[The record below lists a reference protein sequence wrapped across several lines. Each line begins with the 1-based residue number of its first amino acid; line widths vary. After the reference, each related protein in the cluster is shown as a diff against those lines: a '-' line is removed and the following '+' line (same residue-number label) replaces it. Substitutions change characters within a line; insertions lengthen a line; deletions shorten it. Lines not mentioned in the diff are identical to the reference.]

1 MTSISGT
8 SPALGPIPN
17 PDLSE
22 ERRLAQLKRIEELK
36 NQIGSIPRLTQRQH
50 GSPPHQGNSLSGTVF
65 PPSNYR
71 NPQSEASN
79 LANGAMGP
87 GPDRSSLHK
96 LSQGVKSDVPMIDC
110 TQDLDVEHGP
120 SPNQSNIKNITFR
133 YTPDHAE
140 VSDSASSTQ
149 RTGSTLS
156 KLSANSSNTSADILG
171 VKIKQEE
178 DGFVMPHH
186 HDNST
191 TLSSS
196 SSGLSPV
203 NPTTPTNSNE
213 SSRSPAKK
221 RKVAREQK
229 SLFSNLRPKTSIPS
243 KLPHE
248 ELARQSVEAALASR
262 LNPFVLHPEEYQI
275 LREHICHL
283 HVSAYLNIRNRILRL
298 WVRNPLVTVT
308 AEEAAGCAYSS
319 KWLNLAE
326 VAYEWLVRRGY
337 INFGSV
343 EVPDLSDLKVKKHRR
358 RSGRRTIVVVGAGM
372 AGLGCARQLE
382 GLFNHYKEA
391 WTIAG
396 EEPPQ
401 VIVLEGRPRIGGR
414 IYSHPL
420 QNQNSKGIPKHLRC
434 TAEMGAHI
442 ITGFNH
448 GNPLN
453 MIIRGQL
460 ALHYHPLKDN
470 SHLFDV
476 DGKIVDRDRD
486 QMVETLFND
495 ILDRSSLY
503 RHKIPT
509 PTTVEGNRDLIE
521 GARDPSGEVGK
532 PISVVEG
539 ENNTV
544 LNQPTSLNDRGLM
557 QVPAGL
563 DKLTGKA
570 HIVAGSREKLPSS
583 QAVQAM
589 GWQIVPEALQK
600 ELDLDTAANST
611 EYPTLGATMDSGVKQ
626 YQSLLGLSA
635 QDLRLLNWHFANLE
649 YANAANLSKLSLGG
663 WDQDVGNEFEGEHS
677 QVIGGYVQVP
687 RGILDYPFELDVRTR
702 MAVSQIEYDTNSS
715 SNETIKITCVSGE
728 TFEADHVVLT
738 MPLGVFKDQS
748 IRFEPQLPDWKLGSI
763 ARLGFGLLN
772 KVILVY
778 EKAFWDVEQ
787 DMIGLLRDSEQP
799 DSLDQQDYSANRGR
813 FYLFWNCMKTSGRPV
828 LISLMAGDAAFQA
841 EDLSDAQI
849 VSEVTQQLTN
859 MYRNKTV
866 PLPSEAI
873 VTRWGKDQFARGTYS
888 YVGPEASSE
897 DYDAMAKRIG
907 KLHFAGEAT
916 CGTHPATV
924 HGAYISGLRAAA
936 EIIDD
941 MLGPIAVPQPLV
953 SEVVK
958 PEPRQP
964 VSSSFTRTPQKAE
977 VKEVQPAVETPA
989 EKQSRLEAFEAE
1001 ILQAIFAKLG
1011 PRPDKP
1017 GKHGANPF
1025 LLYSKEKWS
1034 ECRSKC
1040 DDIRRAVTG
1049 NPLAKASRND
1059 IRAELGK
1066 MWREA
1071 PEDVKQPFI
1080 DRTVSNRAANHE
1092 NASTFQDKLNEWDSE
1107 AMSTRREFVN
1117 SHPGVLSR
1125 EEEKEMWQ
1133 ALGVYAGMDRK
1144 AKKMS
1149 GYADVSDDDMMV
1161 DQDNS

>member
-1 MTSISGT
+1 MTSISG
-8 SPALGPIPN
+8 SSPSINPALSS
-17 PDLSE
+17 DLSE

-36 NQIGSIPRLTQRQH
+36 NQLGSLPRSSKGQH
-50 GSPPHQGNSLSGTVF
+50 GTSSHQEIGLGGLGFQSLMSGTSQSRGSSIDGG
-65 PPSNYR
+65 PSTNSSKRSSSRPTSQDERSYVYIAKAAQDVYMETASDLNR
-71 NPQSEASN
+71 YTNSEVNGSTDNIEAS
-79 LANGAMGP
+79 
-87 GPDRSSLHK
+87 DS
-96 LSQGVKSDVPMIDC
+96 
-110 TQDLDVEHGP
+110 T
-120 SPNQSNIKNITFR
+120 SN
-133 YTPDHAE
+133 
-140 VSDSASSTQ
+140 SQ

-156 KLSANSSNTSADILG
+156 KRSANSSNTSAEISDI
-171 VKIKQEE
+171 KIKQED
-178 DGFVMPHH
+178 DGSTML
-186 HDNST
+186 DRQYNSA
-191 TLSSS
+191 TLNSE
-196 SSGLSPV
+196 SSGLSPIQS
-203 NPTTPTNSNE
+203 TTSATLAFTNE
-213 SSRSPAKK
+213 AGPSPAKK
-221 RKVAREQK
+221 RRISKEKK
-229 SLFSNLRPKTSIPS
+229 SLFSNLRPKTSIPT

-275 LREHICHL
+275 LRQHICHL

-308 AEEAAGCAYSS
+308 AEEAAGCAYTS

-337 INFGSV
+337 INFGCV
-343 EVPDLSDLKVKKHRR
+343 EVPNLSDLKARKYRR
-358 RSGRRTIVVVGAGM
+358 RSARRTIVIVGAGM

-382 GLFNHYKEA
+382 GLFNHYREA
-391 WTIAG
+391 WTVAG

-401 VIVLEGRPRIGGR
+401 VIVLEGRSRVGGR

-420 QNQNSKGIPKHLRC
+420 QNQNSKGIPKNLRC
-434 TAEMGAHI
+434 TVEMGAHI

-486 QMVETLFND
+486 RMVERLFND

-503 RHKIPT
+503 RHQVPT
-509 PTTVEGNRDLIE
+509 PITVEGDRHLIE
-521 GARDPSGEVGK
+521 EARDPNGDAGE
-532 PISVVEG
+532 PINVVE
-539 ENNTV
+539 EERNTV
-544 LNQPTSLNDRGLM
+544 LNKPTTLTDQGLM

-583 QAVQAM
+583 QAVQEM
-589 GWQIVPEALQK
+589 GWSFASGVSTG
-600 ELDLDTAANST
+600 ELDLDTIVNST
-611 EYPTLGATMDSGVKQ
+611 EHPTLGKTMDEGVKQ

-635 QDLRLLNWHFANLE
+635 QDLRLFNWHFANLE
-649 YANAANLSKLSLGG
+649 YANAANLGKLSLGG

-677 QVIGGYVQVP
+677 QVIGGYIQVP
-687 RGILDYPFELDVRTR
+687 RGILDYPYELDVRTR
-702 MAVSQIEYDTNSS
+702 MKVSKIDYDVTGSGGQ
-715 SNETIKITCVSGE
+715 TAKVICDSGE
-728 TFEADHVVLT
+728 IFEADHVVLT
-738 MPLGVFKDQS
+738 SPLGVLKNHS
-748 IRFEPQLPDWKLGSI
+748 IKFEPQLPKWKESSI
-763 ARLGFGLLN
+763 ERLGFGLLN

-778 EKAFWDVEQ
+778 DKPFWDVDQ
-787 DMIGLLRDSEQP
+787 DMIGLLRDTEQP
-799 DSLDQQDYSANRGR
+799 GSLDQRHYSTNRGR

-841 EDLSDAQI
+841 EELSDGQI
-849 VSEVTQQLTN
+849 IGEVTQQLTN

-866 PLPSEAI
+866 PLPTEAI
-873 VTRWGKDQFARGTYS
+873 VTRWGKDKFAKGTYS
-888 YVGPEASSE
+888 YVGPEGRSE
-897 DYDAMAKRIG
+897 DYDDMAKRLG
-907 KLHFAGEAT
+907 NLHFAGEAT

-924 HGAYISGLRAAA
+924 HGAYISGLRAAS

-941 MLGPIAVPQPLV
+941 MLGPIMVPQPLIPV
-953 SEVVK
+953 TVK
-958 PEPRQP
+958 VDSKP
-964 VSSSFTRTPQKAE
+964 VIASSVKTPQTAE
-977 VKEVQPAVETPA
+977 IKEELPSGETPA
-989 EKQSRLEAFEAE
+989 QKQARLEAFEAE
-1001 ILQAIFAKLG
+1001 ILKAIFAKLG

-1017 GKHGANPF
+1017 GKQGANPF
-1025 LLYSKEKWS
+1025 LLYSKEKWG

-1040 DDIRRAVTG
+1040 DEIRRTVTG

-1071 PEDVKQPFI
+1071 VDEVKRPYI
-1080 DRTVSNRAANHE
+1080 DRTMTNRVANHE

-1107 AMSTRREFVN
+1107 AMSIRREFVK
-1117 SHPGVLSR
+1117 SHPEALSR
-1125 EEEKEMWQ
+1125 EEEMDMWQ
-1133 ALGVYAGMDRK
+1133 ALGVYAGMERK

-1149 GYADVSDDDMMV
+1149 GYADATADDMKEG
-1161 DQDNS
+1161 